1 VTTNE
6 LAQPGVR
13 GSWRWTTFSLAVPL
27 GACAGVVAAV
37 AAVLLSAPSTGNL
50 AFPVLPV
57 GVGALFG
64 LGFCDLAR
72 GRDVPFARALILAGA
87 VWSLSAL
94 SASSQPALY
103 SLGRVSQWLAELMIV
118 YLLLVYPSGKFP
130 GTADRVMFAAGVL
143 LVGLLYLPTVVLARQ
158 FPQPS
163 VWSTCVSTCP
173 SSPLA
178 PANSTAAVVTDV
190 MVPMREA
197 LTVALFAAVA
207 VAVIRRWQRARPG
220 LRRQY
225 VPIAGIAV
233 LQVVL
238 FTLYFPIR
246 RANPES
252 WALAALSWYNAL
264 LLPAI
269 ALACAAGRLHQRVLT
284 ANALARVA
292 HDVGSSATIAQ
303 VRRAVAIS
311 LEDPSLQVFHSL
323 PADPP
328 SWVDESGSPVE
339 LPSASSQQEITE
351 VRTRSW
357 RIAIVRRPALTEDG
371 AVLETVGPYLLAALE
386 NDRLGAEF
394 RSSLERL
401 AEARTRGIVTEG
413 REREKLERDLH
424 DGAQQRLVAMRLKLA
439 LAAEELD
446 PQDPE
451 RAGLIRTL
459 GQDVDATIDEVRGFG
474 RAIYPPLLA
483 RTGLREAL
491 RELGRLAAL
500 PTTVHAEGLD
510 RHPSPIEMAV
520 YFSCSEALQNA
531 ARHARGAT
539 SVSVTVWQD
548 GELHF
553 EVHDNGAG
561 FDVPRTP
568 YGAGLTSIRD
578 RLAALSGTVEV
589 RSEFGQGTTIAG
601 TVPIT

>member
-1 VTTNE
+1 
-6 LAQPGVR
+6 
-13 GSWRWTTFSLAVPL
+13 VPL

-37 AAVLLSAPSTGNL
+37 AAVLLSAPSKGNL
-50 AFPVLPV
+50 AFPLLPV

-64 LGFCDLAR
+64 LGFSDLAR

-103 SLGRVSQWLAELMIV
+103 SLGRVSQWLAELMLV
-118 YLLLVYPSGKFP
+118 YLLLAHPSGRFP
-130 GTADRVMFAAGVL
+130 GTADRVTFAAGVL

-178 PANSTAAVVTDV
+178 NSTAAVVSDV
-190 MVPMREA
+190 MVPVREA

-225 VPIAGIAV
+225 VPLAGIAV
-233 LQVVL
+233 VQALL
-238 FTLYFPIR
+238 FMLYFSIR

-252 WALAALSWYNAL
+252 WALAALSWSNAL

-269 ALACAAGRLHQRVLT
+269 ALASAAGRLHQRVLT
-284 ANALARVA
+284 ANALTRVA

-303 VRRAVAIS
+303 VRRAMAIT

-323 PADPP
+323 PGDPP
-328 SWVDESGSPVE
+328 SWIDESGSPVE

-357 RIAIVRRPALTEDG
+357 RIAIVHRPALTEDG
-371 AVLETVGPYLLAALE
+371 AVLETVGPYVLAALE
-386 NDRLGAEF
+386 NERLGSEF

-451 RAGLIRTL
+451 RAELMRTL

-510 RHPSPIEMAV
+510 RHPSAIEMAV

-539 SVSVTVWQD
+539 SASVTVWQD

-578 RLAALSGTVEV
+578 RLVALNGTVEV
-589 RSEFGQGTTIAG
+589 RSDFGQGTTIAG